1 MATDTR
7 AELVVSDFI
16 LRDGGLEEFEPE
28 DQRGGSSRRVP
39 SPTVADVQRWQPLV
53 DPPRA
58 QVSSLVLPLVIS
70 DEQRWQP
77 RVDPPRSRVWLWL
90 LVLPVVISAALAGAA
105 MLWLSTEI
113 PHVDPAVVAVKAG
126 PDRSAATLAPDR
138 SAATKAEAEPATPSS
153 VTASTAVP
161 TPSVPT
167 PSIAT
172 APTGRTEPVQ
182 TPKDPAFEQTLAE
195 VSRAYRALDAA
206 AVAAV
211 LPNTD
216 SAALAQVFSELKY
229 QALSFDRCAVRPNG
243 AESAVASCDV
253 SLAMAPKSGE
263 AAMLRRHEAWTLVLN
278 RSGEAWR
285 IAAVTRR

>member
-1 MATDTR
+1 
-7 AELVVSDFI
+7 
-16 LRDGGLEEFEPE
+16 
-28 DQRGGSSRRVP
+28 
-39 SPTVADVQRWQPLV
+39 
-53 DPPRA
+53 
-58 QVSSLVLPLVIS
+58 VL
-70 DEQRWQP
+70 
-77 RVDPPRSRVWLWL
+77 
-90 LVLPVVISAALAGAA
+90 
-105 MLWLSTEI
+105 
-113 PHVDPAVVAVKAG
+113 
-126 PDRSAATLAPDR
+126 
-138 SAATKAEAEPATPSS
+138 
-153 VTASTAVP
+153 
-161 TPSVPT
+161 
-167 PSIAT
+167 
-172 APTGRTEPVQ
+172 TEPVH
-182 TPKDPAFEQTLAE
+182 TPKDPAIEQTLAA

-216 SAALAQVFSELKY
+216 SAALAQAFSELKY